1 VLDGTYNFNV
11 ERKKRDQGPKP
22 INLVTFGFDVPVYA
36 SDRDITPAGGPAH
49 LGLIK
54 TWGFIDTNIVQTPGN
69 GILGTIETA
78 DLQLTIVN
86 TNNPRFSDNFSPS
99 DPPENVTVYL
109 YQWFAPLQY
118 SEKQLVFKGIIVSPI
133 KYDEYTC
140 TLVIRGIFEKYNNKK
155 IGSDKIIYADNYPDA
170 DPDEYG
176 KMANIIYGNIKSVP
190 CNAIVCGDVNNLV
203 DDIDASQTTI
213 ELSDASYFPAS
224 GVVGCDTEEISYTG
238 NTGTVLTG
246 CTRGYNSTTASTH
259 SQGAAVWEE
268 LAVFVYLIAAH
279 PVNSISDIY
288 CDGLRITAIC
298 TIYTGQPGN
307 QLAGYEG
314 TAVFTVPSRLTRQ
327 MAIDLLINDGLT
339 INDATAVVDTIAVND
354 GISVSDTIA
363 VSTGSHS
370 HLSNVSGSVAWTFTS
385 ATDSPYSGHNPQY
398 CIDGDSNTASNP
410 IQGNTTTLVNASPP
424 SPDGVPTA
432 VLLQMTVNCY
442 DQITFYFAGASLS
455 ANSGNVKTT
464 YNSGWQN
471 LDSSLQSWAALA
483 ATNGAV
489 RLTSGNGSNNLCYE
503 VSVLVKYSTSA
514 TQASP
519 ATGVAKS
526 GSASK
531 TGAVTKTGAAS
542 KSGTV
547 TRSGAITLS
556 GNSVADVRVGQLI
569 TANVQGYKDDAN
581 GTYTGTPNALI
592 ERPDAVFKHIW
603 TVLLGA
609 PLTDID
615 PVSFAAAGAFYAANT
630 YKFAKLINSPIQA
643 TDLFMRLALQCRSR
657 FVVTGAGIAKLF
669 IRQCGQSS
677 INSVIKNEIKTDS
690 LSVQRS
696 PVAEIINLF
705 YIYYDLDI
713 TKSASDPASYNSALQ
728 FTDAASVALYGM
740 QEWTGSAD
748 LFCFDAVNLD
758 AMAQDVGNF
767 LIGWHKRS
775 RKMPTFGVF
784 LDNMD
789 INVGNNI
796 DLTHPLDAMNGFIV
810 EVLKLIY
817 HLGSGSEKQID
828 WIEITGIENAS

>member
-1 VLDGTYNFNV
+1 
-11 ERKKRDQGPKP
+11 
-22 INLVTFGFDVPVYA
+22 VTFGFDVPVYA
-36 SDRDITPAGGPAH
+36 SDRDISPAGGPAH
-49 LGLIK
+49 LNLIK

-86 TNNPRFSDNFSPS
+86 TNNPRFSDNFSPT

-118 SEKQLVFKGIIVSPI
+118 SEKQLIFKGIIVSPI

-140 TLVIRGIFEKYNNKK
+140 TLTIRGIFEKYNNKK

-203 DDIDASQTTI
+203 ADIDASQTSI

-224 GVVGCDTEEISYTG
+224 GVVGCDTEQISYTG

-246 CTRGYNSTTASTH
+246 CTRGYNGTTATTH
-259 SQGAAVWEE
+259 NQGAAVWEA
-268 LAVFVYLIAAH
+268 LSLFVYLIAAH
-279 PVNSISDIY
+279 PVNQITDIY
-288 CDGLRITAIC
+288 CDGLRITSIC

-314 TAVFTVPSRLTRQ
+314 MAVFTVPSRLTRQ

-363 VSTGSHS
+363 VSTGSHNHPAAS
-370 HLSNVSGSVAWTFTS
+370 DNIFSWVFDQ
-385 ATDSPYSGHNPQY
+385 ATDSPYSGRSPNL
-398 CIDGDSNTASNP
+398 CIDNDLTTYSNP
-410 IQGNTTTLVNASPP
+410 IQGNTTTLTKLTSDSP
-424 SPDGVPTA
+424 GGTPTKI
-432 VLLQMTVNCY
+432 LLTMIVQCSDTV
-442 DQITFYFAGASLS
+442 QFSFAGQSL
-455 ANSGNVKTT
+455 AVNSGGNKAS
-464 YNSGWQN
+464 YNSGWQT
-471 LDSSLQSWAALA
+471 LGSSYNTWAKLL
-483 ATNGAV
+483 ATNGSV
-489 RLTSGNGSNNLCYE
+489 QQTSGSGSTNYCYGVFVQIQYTPDTG
-503 VSVLVKYSTSA
+503 VS
-514 TQASP
+514 SP

-569 TANVQGYKDDAN
+569 TANVLGYQDDAN

-592 ERPDAVFKHIW
+592 EQPDAVFKHIW
-603 TVLLGA
+603 AVLLGA

-615 PVSFAAAGAFYAANT
+615 AVSFATAGAFYAANT

-657 FVVTGAGIAKLF
+657 FVVTGAGTAKLF
-669 IRQCGQSS
+669 IRQSGQSS
-677 INSVIKNEIKTDS
+677 INSLVKNEIKRDS

-705 YIYYDLDI
+705 YIYYNLDI

-740 QEWTGSAD
+740 QEWTGQAD

-784 LDNMD
+784 LDNIN
-789 INVGNNI
+789 INVGDII
-796 DLTHPLDAMNGFIV
+796 DLTHPLDTMNGFIV

-817 HLGSGSEKQID
+817 HLGSAKQID
-828 WIEITGIENAS
+828 WIEITGIENAT